1 LKITW
6 KIRSIKA
13 QDGLITQ
20 AMYEAVATEK
30 DLVVDTEGT
39 WFFREPKINVAFA
52 KVTEEMI
59 VGWIKS
65 ETSEDGK
72 SIIEKRLT
80 EQLKALAAQQETPL
94 PWMPQVFTPKI
105 EE

>member
-1 LKITW
+1 MKITW
-6 KIRSIKA
+6 KIKSIKA

-30 DLVVDTEGT
+30 DLTVDTEGT
-39 WFFREPKINVAFA
+39 WFFREPKLNVPFA
-52 KVTEEMI
+52 EVTEEMI

-65 ETSEDGK
+65 ETDEDGK

-80 EQLKALAAQQETPL
+80 EQLKALGQQQDIPL
-94 PWMPQVFTPKI
+94 PWAPQVFKPKI

>member
-1 LKITW
+1 MKITW
-6 KIRSIKA
+6 NIKGIKA

-20 AMYEAVATEK
+20 AKYEAVATEK

-39 WFFREPKINVAFA
+39 WFFREPKMTVPFA

-59 VGWIKS
+59 VDWIKA
-65 ETSEDGK
+65 ETEENK
-72 SIIEKRLT
+72 KNIIEKRLI
-80 EQLKALAAQQETPL
+80 EQLKALAAQQDTPL
-94 PWMPQVFTPKI
+94 PWAPQVFKPKI

>member
-1 LKITW
+1 MKITW
-6 KIRSIKA
+6 KIKGIKA

-30 DLVVDTEGT
+30 DLAVDTEGT
-39 WFFREPKINVAFA
+39 WLFREPKMTVPFA
-52 KVTEEMI
+52 KVTEVMI
-59 VGWIKS
+59 VDWIKA
-65 ETSEDGK
+65 ETDGM
-72 SIIEKRLT
+72 IEKRLI

-94 PWMPQVFTPKI
+94 PWAPQVFKPKI